1 MFPGSCID
9 IYRGVGWDDGN
20 GYQEGRRGEE
30 RGIQTKEHTIYAFT
44 LLFALSKL

>member
-20 GYQEGRRGEE
+20 GYQEGRAEQMRGN
-30 RGIQTKEHTIYAFT
+30 TKQRSH
-44 LLFALSKL
+44 